1 MKIKISLKHQ
11 IIHGFTFSSIQS
23 DNFIITIDENLNLQN
38 SQFQIQKYPKMS
50 YEGPKEFR
58 KFYQLLNRVNN
69 DLKGNIFNE
78 SRATISP
85 VN

>member
-1 MKIKISLKHQ
+1 MKIKLTIQYQ
-11 IIHGFTFSSIQS
+11 IILGYEFSSIQS
-23 DNFIITIDENLNLQN
+23 DNFIITIDENLNLHN
-38 SQFQIQKYPKMS
+38 SDFRIQKYPKMK

-69 DLKGNIFNE
+69 ELKGKMFNE

>member
-1 MKIKISLKHQ
+1 MRY
-11 IIHGFTFSSIQS
+11 
-23 DNFIITIDENLNLQN
+23 D
-38 SQFQIQKYPKMS
+38 
-50 YEGPKEFR
+50 GPKEFR

-69 DLKGNIFNE
+69 DLKGKMFNE